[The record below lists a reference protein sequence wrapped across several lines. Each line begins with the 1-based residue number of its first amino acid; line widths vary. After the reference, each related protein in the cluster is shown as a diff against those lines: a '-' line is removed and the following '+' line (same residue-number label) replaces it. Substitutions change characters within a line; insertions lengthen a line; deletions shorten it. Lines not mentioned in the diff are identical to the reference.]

1 VVQDIQFGWKH
12 ILLGFTDVPGPF
24 AAKNKDRIT
33 GFKLFDTNS
42 KILELISIDVKE
54 YSRFYILDNSVIS
67 TAKSSQ
73 NLSYLI
79 RFQNFTLHIAASEK
93 DCQINSLSI
102 VKLRRS
108 TMDEIRIFD
117 LYYQKMTSV
126 YQCVRN
132 SKIPQGNAID

>member
-1 VVQDIQFGWKH
+1 MVQDIQFGWKH

-24 AAKNKDRIT
+24 AAKNKDRII

-42 KILELISIDVKE
+42 KILEPISIDVEE

-67 TAKSSQ
+67 TANSSK

-79 RFQNFTLHIAASEK
+79 RFQDFTLHILASEN
-93 DCQINSLSI
+93 DCQINSLSTI
-102 VKLRRS
+102 KLRRS
-108 TMDEIRIFD
+108 TMDEVEIFS

-132 SKIPQGNAID
+132 SKIPHTNAIS